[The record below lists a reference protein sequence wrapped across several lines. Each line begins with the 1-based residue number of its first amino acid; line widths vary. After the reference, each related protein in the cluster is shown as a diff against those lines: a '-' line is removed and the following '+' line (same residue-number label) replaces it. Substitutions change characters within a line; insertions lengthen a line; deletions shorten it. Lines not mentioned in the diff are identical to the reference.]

1 MATGAW
7 PAVAIAC
14 KRGEG
19 GRREKEKREDEEAR
33 IDSGLGPVV
42 PTGLARLS
50 HADCFDTCRTM
61 ARQSIMSE

>member
-1 MATGAW
+1 MATEAW

-14 KRGEG
+14 KRDEG

-42 PTGLARLS
+42 PRS
-50 HADCFDTCRTM
+50 CQPVWHD
-61 ARQSIMSE
+61 